1 MKKILPNNLIK
12 IEDIC
17 VLLIGYNR
25 PELLQKRIIELHN
38 SLVTNIHISI
48 DGGVESTTSEMEEV
62 KISAKN
68 ILNNKKLI
76 LNHHKHNLGLVLHAT
91 AEISKVLNLYKYV
104 IVLEDDVKISKNFIN
119 NMVAG
124 LNKLEELGL
133 RGIVSGYSPLFQDTF
148 NNKWRKTHICFLW
161 GWACSSDVW
170 KVYNYD
176 LSTVEVENRLL
187 ESKTWKKLNS
197 YQKKF
202 WLYKIKEVQKNP
214 LSTWDPQ
221 LIFYSF
227 VNNFTN
233 LTPVFSIVG
242 NEGFMDTRAV
252 HTKGKKPSNIKN
264 FNLNT
269 EAIKSMSKFS
279 KFYSMIDF
287 DNYYLAIKGKFL
299 RYLKQTRKILQQYS

>member
-1 MKKILPNNLIK
+1 VKKILPNNFIK

-25 PELLQKRIIELHN
+25 PELLQKRIIELQN
-38 SLVTNIHISI
+38 SLVSNIYISI
-48 DGGVESTTSEMEEV
+48 DGDAESSTSEMEEV
-62 KISAKN
+62 KTLAKN
-68 ILNNKKLI
+68 ILSDKKLI
-76 LNHHKHNLGLVLHAT
+76 LNHHKRNLGLVLHVT
-91 AEISKVLNLYKYV
+91 KEISKVLNLYKYV
-104 IVLEDDVKISKNFIN
+104 IVVEDDVKISKNFIN

-202 WLYKIKEVQKNP
+202 WLYKIKEVQTIETKAAKMREKWKEKVTIKKENQTMRMKEKITTNNNTDTTKEN
-214 LSTWDPQ
+214 LKK
-221 LIFYSF
+221 YSLG
-227 VNNFTN
+227 TN
-233 LTPVFSIVG
+233 KVQVIRIIIWSQM
-242 NEGFMDTRAV
+242 N
-252 HTKGKKPSNIKN
+252 K
-264 FNLNT
+264 
-269 EAIKSMSKFS
+269 
-279 KFYSMIDF
+279 
-287 DNYYLAIKGKFL
+287 
-299 RYLKQTRKILQQYS
+299 

>member
-104 IVLEDDVKISKNFIN
+104 I
-119 NMVAG
+119 
-124 LNKLEELGL
+124 NKL
-133 RGIVSGYSPLFQDTF
+133 Y
-148 NNKWRKTHICFLW
+148 
-161 GWACSSDVW
+161 
-170 KVYNYD
+170 
-176 LSTVEVENRLL
+176 
-187 ESKTWKKLNS
+187 
-197 YQKKF
+197 
-202 WLYKIKEVQKNP
+202 
-214 LSTWDPQ
+214 
-221 LIFYSF
+221 FY
-227 VNNFTN
+227 
-233 LTPVFSIVG
+233 
-242 NEGFMDTRAV
+242 R
-252 HTKGKKPSNIKN
+252 TK
-264 FNLNT
+264 
-269 EAIKSMSKFS
+269 
-279 KFYSMIDF
+279 
-287 DNYYLAIKGKFL
+287 
-299 RYLKQTRKILQQYS
+299 R